1 MSRTDLL
8 DEKVVSQNGRY
19 QRVRRWWRGVHPH
32 RGTIILGWT
41 GWETVEESDRV
52 VPVATFQVQGNGE
65 RRSE

>member
-19 QRVRRWWRGVHPH
+19 QRVRRWWRGIHPH
-32 RGTIILGWT
+32 RGTIVRGWT

-52 VPVATFQVQGNGE
+52 VPVATFHVEGH
-65 RRSE
+65 RDRPPD